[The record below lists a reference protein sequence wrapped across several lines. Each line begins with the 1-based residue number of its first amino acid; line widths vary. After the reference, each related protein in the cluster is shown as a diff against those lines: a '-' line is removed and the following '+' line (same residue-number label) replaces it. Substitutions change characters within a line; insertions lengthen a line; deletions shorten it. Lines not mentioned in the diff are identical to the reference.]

1 MPPTMTRRVGRLL
14 AACLLVS
21 HITACAASAPT
32 PGVSGDLLAAA
43 ASADPARSIALM
55 RQQGERFARAPFLGG
70 NEAQLLVD
78 GPASFAALAEAIRN
92 ARARV
97 DMETYQFDEQAG
109 GEFADILLAARG
121 RGVEVN
127 LIYDAFGALGTP
139 AALFERLR
147 RGGVRVLEYNPLVP
161 NARVPVDLNRRD
173 HRKLLVVDGW
183 VVITGGVNITQVYH
197 NPPGRPTTD
206 PDEMAWRDTDVRIEG
221 PVAAQFG
228 RHFVDTWRRQKGP
241 PIADPPPA
249 SPPADSLT
257 LVQAIDGAP
266 EDGRPLIYRTLLAA
280 IALSQ
285 RSIHLTTGYFVPTP
299 DLARALRGAAR
310 RGVDVQIVIPGTSD
324 STDAVEA
331 GRSRYEEMLEAGV
344 KLHEFQGRVLHAKT
358 AVIDGGWS
366 AVGSSNLDW
375 RSAVWNNEIDAIIL
389 GDAFGGQMEQLF
401 RADLA
406 QSRSVTLREWRARGL
421 VQRLRETKARLIET
435 LL

>member
-1 MPPTMTRRVGRLL
+1 MPPTMPRRVGRLL
-14 AACLLVS
+14 AACLLAS
-21 HITACAASAPT
+21 HLAACAASAPS
-32 PGVSGDLLAAA
+32 PGASGDLLAAA
-43 ASADPARSIALM
+43 AGADPARSVALM

-70 NEAQLLVD
+70 NAVELLVD
-78 GPASFAALAEAIRN
+78 GPASFTALAEAIRD

-109 GEFADILLAARG
+109 GAFADILLAARG

-173 HRKLLVVDGW
+173 HRKLLVVDGR
-183 VVITGGVNITQVYH
+183 VVVTGGVNITKVYA
-197 NPPGRPTTD
+197 NPPGRSTTD

-228 RHFVDTWRRQKGP
+228 RHFVDTWRRQNGP

-249 SPPADSLT
+249 PPAAEGPT

-285 RSIHLTTGYFVPTP
+285 RSVHLTTGYFVPTP
-299 DLARALRGAAR
+299 DLARTLRDAAR
-310 RGVDVQIVIPGTSD
+310 RGVDVQLVIPGTSD
-324 STDAVEA
+324 STDAVQA

-344 KLHEFQGRVLHAKT
+344 RLHEFQGRVLHAKT

-375 RSAVWNNEIDAIIL
+375 RSAVWNNEINAIIL

-401 RADLA
+401 QADLA
-406 QSRSVTLREWRARGL
+406 QSRTVTLRDWRARGL
-421 VQRLRETKARLIET
+421 VQRLRESKARLLET